1 MRKMSKWLE
10 LFNDRHSTLTIRLE
24 PIEPDNVA
32 KIKNLSVDELEDFGQ
47 RQIKKAYAMAPLSK
61 IFLYDHPF
69 FPAVAIAVIISTY
82 KIGMASLKIMWRKW
96 WIIWEKW

>member
-1 MRKMSKWLE
+1 MTKFTTGKMSKWQDI
-10 LFNDRHSTLTIRLE
+10 FNDRHSTLTIRLE
-24 PIEPDNVA
+24 PDDRNDVA
-32 KIKNLSVDELEDFGQ
+32 AIKDLSVDKLEAYGQ
-47 RQIKKAYAMAPLSK
+47 KQIKRAYAMASLSK

-96 WIIWEKW
+96 

>member
-1 MRKMSKWLE
+1 MSKWQDI
-10 LFNDRHSTLTIRLE
+10 FNDRHSTLTIRLE
-24 PIEPDNVA
+24 PDDRNDVA
-32 KIKNLSVDELEDFGQ
+32 AIKDLSVDKLEAYGQ
-47 RQIKKAYAMAPLSK
+47 KQIKRAYAMASLSK

-96 WIIWEKW
+96 

>member
-1 MRKMSKWLE
+1 MTKFTTGKMSKWLE

-24 PIEPDNVA
+24 PNDLDNVA
-32 KIKNLSVDELEDFGQ
+32 SIKDLSVDELEASGQ
-47 RQIKKAYAMAPLSK
+47 RQIKRAYAMASLSK

-96 WIIWEKW
+96 